1 MLGADGEGGLMPDLG
16 IFGWIIVGLIAG
28 ALAGAL
34 VPGRQ
39 RFGCLGTMLVGI
51 AGGLLGGW
59 LWVNVLGFETASGW
73 LGAIVVAT
81 LGALILVFLLRGLG
95 GNRD

>member
-1 MLGADGEGGLMPDLG
+1 MPDLG
-16 IFGWIIVGLIAG
+16 IFGWIIIGLIAG

-39 RFGCLGTMLVGI
+39 RYGCLGTLLVGV

-59 LWVNVLGFETASGW
+59 LWEDVLGIGEASGW

-81 LGALILVFLLRGLG
+81 LGAILVLLVLRAMS
-95 GNRD
+95 RD

>member
-1 MLGADGEGGLMPDLG
+1 MPDLG

-39 RFGCLGTMLVGI
+39 RYGCLGTMLVGI
-51 AGGLLGGW
+51 GGGLLGGW

-81 LGALILVFLLRGLG
+81 LGALILVFLLQGLG

>member
-1 MLGADGEGGLMPDLG
+1 MPDLG
-16 IFGWIIVGLIAG
+16 IFSWIIIGLIAG
-28 ALAGAL
+28 ALAGML

-39 RFGCLGTMLVGI
+39 RYGCLGTLLVGV

-59 LWVNVLGFETASGW
+59 LWEDVLGIGEASGW

-81 LGALILVFLLRGLG
+81 LGAILVLLVLRAMS
-95 GNRD
+95 RE